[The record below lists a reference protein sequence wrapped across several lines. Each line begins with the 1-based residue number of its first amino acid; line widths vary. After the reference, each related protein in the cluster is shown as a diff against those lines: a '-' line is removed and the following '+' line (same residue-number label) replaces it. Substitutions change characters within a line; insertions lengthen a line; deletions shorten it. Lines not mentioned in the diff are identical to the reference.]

1 MILLTFVP
9 PPRLRRRLDRAKA
22 VDASFEALKI
32 KENSVAEDEPGHD
45 FDHHV
50 ETGFQL
56 ATFQGPLCAEPV
68 EGMAYFL
75 ESFEVAPDEEKSE
88 TGGK

>member
-1 MILLTFVP
+1 MKT
-9 PPRLRRRLDRAKA
+9 A
-22 VDASFEALKI
+22 DASLETLKI
-32 KENSVAEDEPGHD
+32 SEDGVAEDEPGHD

-56 ATFQGPLCAEPV
+56 ATFQGPLCSEPV

-75 ESFEVAPDEEKSE
+75 ESLEVAVEETKSE
-88 TGGK
+88 TGGMRLSMPHPPPPSLIRRE